1 MRISQNK
8 NVVELEPQSPAESS
22 ALEILWR
29 QLISC
34 TGESAKLAPIGEFTP
49 GKKNV
54 ASFVIE
60 SASEVRAP
68 EQFKAVEKGTYT
80 CSTCNR
86 YLEFGAGEL
95 VPICCGR
102 PMELMD

>member
-8 NVVELEPQSPAESS
+8 NVVELEPQSPVEAN
-22 ALEILWR
+22 ALEMLWR

-49 GKKNV
+49 GQKNV

-60 SASEVRAP
+60 SAGELKAP
-68 EQFKAVEKGTYT
+68 TQFKAVETGTYT
-80 CSTCNR
+80 CATCNR
-86 YLEFGAGEL
+86 YLEFAAGDL